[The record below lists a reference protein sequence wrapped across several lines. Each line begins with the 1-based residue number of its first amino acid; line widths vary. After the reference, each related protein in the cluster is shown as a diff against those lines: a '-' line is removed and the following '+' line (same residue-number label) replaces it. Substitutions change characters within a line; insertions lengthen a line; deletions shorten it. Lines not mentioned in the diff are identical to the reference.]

1 MGGPVVTI
9 RPFLQSDVPAV
20 LEIEE
25 ATYSRPW
32 SEAIFRDE
40 LTQPG
45 RAYLVADMDGQ
56 VAGYGGVLLL
66 GEDAHITTVAVS
78 EAFRGDRLGTRL
90 MLRLVE
96 AALGFGAR
104 HLTLEV
110 RFSNRAAQSLYTR
123 FGMSPVGVRKNYY
136 VDEDALIMWV
146 HDIDGPEYQTR
157 LDEIRSQLGEAA

>member
-1 MGGPVVTI
+1 MTI
-9 RPFLQSDVPAV
+9 RPFLQADVPRV

-25 ATYSRPW
+25 ATYTRPW
-32 SEAIFRDE
+32 TEQIFRDE
-40 LTQPG
+40 LRQPG
-45 RAYLVADMDGQ
+45 RAYLVAEEDGR
-56 VAGYGGVLLL
+56 VVGFGGVLLL
-66 GEDAHITTVAVS
+66 GQDAHITTVAVD
-78 EAFRGDRLGTRL
+78 EAHRGKRIGTRL

-96 AALGFGAR
+96 AALRFDAR

-146 HDIDGPEYQTR
+146 HDIDGPEYEER
-157 LDEIRSQLGEAA
+157 LADIRAELGEST